1 MQVKLRANQRKR
13 MEEWKDREVKNMNN
27 KEIINLASI
36 IGYMYDYILYPG
48 AGTYLSLVFD
58 YDNEHSKK
66 NDIYIKSKITNITED
81 MFSYII
87 TLVPYNSEN
96 QITWRLDKDKYKN
109 DYELGKEINLS
120 FNTDD
125 IIFLK

>member
-1 MQVKLRANQRKR
+1 
-13 MEEWKDREVKNMNN
+13 
-27 KEIINLASI
+27 
-36 IGYMYDYILYPG
+36 
-48 AGTYLSLVFD
+48 
-58 YDNEHSKK
+58 
-66 NDIYIKSKITNITED
+66 

-87 TLVPYNSEN
+87 TLVPNNSEN

>member
-1 MQVKLRANQRKR
+1 MRPY
-13 MEEWKDREVKNMNN
+13 
-27 KEIINLASI
+27 SF
-36 IGYMYDYILYPG
+36 
-48 AGTYLSLVFD
+48 FD
-58 YDNEHSKK
+58 YDDNKQ
-66 NDIYIKSKITNITED
+66 NNVYIKSKITNVTED

-87 TLVPYNSEN
+87 TLVPNNSEN

-120 FNTDD
+120 FNTED